1 MRFIVM
7 LIVLAFP
14 ILDVLVTLRFA
25 RWTGIPAL
33 AWFIASA
40 AAGMLLLHHERIGF
54 RARTLA
60 ALRGDHPLMRGL
72 LDSGRKVLAALLLI
86 LPGIVSDLIAVVLLL
101 LPINVGSRFAPA
113 PVGMGGAYRRGGNS
127 DALDGDYRR
136 VE

>member
-14 ILDVLVTLRFA
+14 VLDVLVTLRFA
-25 RWTGIPAL
+25 RWTGVPAL

-40 AAGMLLLHHERIGF
+40 AAGMLLLRHERIGF

-60 ALRGDHPLMRGL
+60 ALRGDHLLMRGL
-72 LDSGRKVLAALLLI
+72 LDSGRKVLAAFLLI
-86 LPGIVSDLIAVVLLL
+86 LPEIVSDLIALVLLL
-101 LPINVGSRFAPA
+101 LPINVGSAFATA
-113 PVGMGGAYRRGGNS
+113 SAGAGGGYRGRS
-127 DALDGDYRR
+127 RDALDGEYRR

>member
-1 MRFIVM
+1 
-7 LIVLAFP
+7 
-14 ILDVLVTLRFA
+14 
-25 RWTGIPAL
+25 
-33 AWFIASA
+33 
-40 AAGMLLLHHERIGF
+40 
-54 RARTLA
+54 
-60 ALRGDHPLMRGL
+60 MRGL

>member
-60 ALRGDHPLMRGL
+60 GSMPMNRTPSPHPSPPLGERVPEGRVRGPLAGSGAQSASKCRGVLSPQRSAGRGL
-72 LDSGRKVLAALLLI
+72 GRGEFEKC
-86 LPGIVSDLIAVVLLL
+86 GC
-101 LPINVGSRFAPA
+101 
-113 PVGMGGAYRRGGNS
+113 
-127 DALDGDYRR
+127 
-136 VE
+136 EQ

>member
-101 LPINVGSRFAPA
+101 LPYGSI
-113 PVGMGGAYRRGGNS
+113 RRKAR
-127 DALDGDYRR
+127 DAEPGSLS
-136 VE
+136 VLPSVSQSVSIMAVP